1 MAQNYQRGDK
11 YHIEDHYLYM
21 EMLNLMKGYND
32 MRRRRIKIL
41 YGSPAPPDG
50 MPRGNK
56 TGTPTEDK
64 ALVLAA
70 IDERLD
76 AIDEV
81 MAEMRGKYSK
91 TYTGE
96 EFAPYDAFMDYGVFC
111 YYRSK
116 KGRDE
121 APAQKTWSRYRSEV
135 LYKLAKKLNL
145 F

>member
-1 MAQNYQRGDK
+1 MAQNGWQEYK
-11 YHIEDHYLYM
+11 YYIEDHYLYM
-21 EMLNLMKGYND
+21 EMLNLMKGYSD
-32 MRRRRIKIL
+32 MRRRKIKIL

-50 MPRGNK
+50 MPHGNK

-64 ALVLAA
+64 AMVLAT

-96 EFAPYDAFMDYGVFC
+96 EFEPYEAFMDYGVFC

-116 KGRDE
+116 KGGRKRWRRQNIRCRTGCVR
-121 APAQKTWSRYRSEV
+121 A
-135 LYKLAKKLNL
+135 
-145 F
+145 